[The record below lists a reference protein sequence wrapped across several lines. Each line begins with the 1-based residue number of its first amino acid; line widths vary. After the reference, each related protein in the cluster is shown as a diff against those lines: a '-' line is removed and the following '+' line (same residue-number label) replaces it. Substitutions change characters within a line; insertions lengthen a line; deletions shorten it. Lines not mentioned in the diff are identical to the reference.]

1 MVNNLLSR
9 GDSGSV
15 PRLGRSPGEG
25 NGDPLQW
32 ILPGE
37 FYGQRSLVG
46 YSLWV
51 PKSSILR
58 LGRSPGKA
66 NGHPCQHSYLES
78 SMDRRAWRAIVYV
91 FQRVGHS

>member
-1 MVNNLLSR
+1 M
-9 GDSGSV
+9 
-15 PRLGRSPGEG
+15 
-25 NGDPLQW
+25 
-32 ILPGE
+32 
-37 FYGQRSLVG
+37 G